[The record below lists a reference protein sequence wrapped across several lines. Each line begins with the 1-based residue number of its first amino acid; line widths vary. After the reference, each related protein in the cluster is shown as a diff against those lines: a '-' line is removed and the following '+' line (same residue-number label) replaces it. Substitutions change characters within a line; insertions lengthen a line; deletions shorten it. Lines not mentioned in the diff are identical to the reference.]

1 MTLDT
6 RDHDRGS
13 AGLEYVYYV
22 VSRRARGVSVG
33 VNLNPNNACNWRCV
47 YCQVPGLGAGRAPA
61 IDVPRLERELAEVLE
76 RVSTPSWLE
85 AHAPEGARRVADI
98 AIAGNGEPTSAREL
112 GEVLEAIARQRYSA
126 GLASTCG
133 LTLITN
139 GSLAHQAPVQRALER
154 LAQLG
159 GEVWCKLDAGD
170 DAGLARINSS
180 ATGFARARR
189 ALEHCASRCPTWVQ
203 TLVFDWNGPT
213 LAGPALEQYC
223 AALREVHGART
234 QLRGV
239 LLYGLARPSHQPEAA
254 QLRAL
259 SEHELQALGAEI
271 ARATGLEVRVSA

>member
-1 MTLDT
+1 VTLDT

-47 YCQVPGLGAGRAPA
+47 YCQVPGLTAGRAPA
-61 IDVPRLERELAEVLE
+61 IDVPRVERELAQVLA
-76 RVSTPSWLE
+76 RVAAPSWLE
-85 AHAPEGARRVADI
+85 ANAPEGARRVADI

-112 GEVLEAIARQRYSA
+112 GEVLEALARQRRAA
-126 GLASTCG
+126 GLEATCG

-139 GSLAHQAPVQRALER
+139 GSLAHQEPVQRALER
-154 LAQLG
+154 LAELG
-159 GEVWCKLDAGD
+159 GEAWCKLDAGD
-170 DAGLARINSS
+170 DAGLVRINSS

-203 TLVFDWNGPT
+203 TLAFDWNGPT
-213 LAGPALEQYC
+213 LAGAALDNYC
-223 AALREVHGART
+223 AALRDVRKAQT

-239 LLYGLARPSHQPEAA
+239 LLYGLARASHQPEAS

-259 SEHELQALGAEI
+259 PEHELHALGAEI
-271 ARATGLEVRVSA
+271 SRATGLEVRVSA